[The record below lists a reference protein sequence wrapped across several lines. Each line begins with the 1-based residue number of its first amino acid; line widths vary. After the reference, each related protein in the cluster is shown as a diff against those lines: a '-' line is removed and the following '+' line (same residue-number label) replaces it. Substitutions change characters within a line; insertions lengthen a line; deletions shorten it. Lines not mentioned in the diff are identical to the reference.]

1 MKKSGKAAS
10 LLAVML
16 LLFAVISC
24 GSASPELQQVYWQ
37 LNVKDDVDMDRVYEV
52 LSLWVNA
59 RDEDGH
65 DDLEY
70 IYLIHDDAEL
80 MWELSSEQ
88 WTTAGQQGEEWIGS
102 NGFVR
107 ADLTDFPR
115 GEYRIVV
122 IDTAG
127 ERDEG
132 NIYVSMKQNITEK
145 AKLPFASAENG
156 ELTISNAPNGYT
168 VWGYNEAGEFI
179 GSIKDL
185 SAPLPL
191 QELEERVPGLREMY
205 IYSYD
210 MEEGY
215 GLLSGPYEYIP

>member
-1 MKKSGKAAS
+1 MKKSGKS
-10 LLAVML
+10 TFLFPGIV
-16 LLFAVISC
+16 LLFAVTSC
-24 GSASPELQQVYWQ
+24 DSAPPELQQVYWQ

-52 LSLWVNA
+52 LSLWVHA
-59 RDEDGH
+59 RDEDGQ

-70 IYLIHDDAEL
+70 IYLIHDEAEL

-88 WTTAGQQGEEWIGS
+88 WAAAGQQGEEWIGS
-102 NGFVR
+102 NSIVR
-107 ADLTDFPR
+107 PDLTDFPR

-132 NIYVSMKQNITEK
+132 NIYISLKQNITEK
-145 AKLPFASAENG
+145 AILPLASAENG
-156 ELTISNAPNGYT
+156 ELTISDAPNGYT

-179 GSIKDL
+179 GSIQDL
-185 SAPLPL
+185 SGPLPL
-191 QELEERVPGLREMY
+191 EELEERIPDLREMY

-210 MEEGY
+210 IEEGH